1 MDCLLLCPLASVLL
15 LLYVHKWP
23 CILILEQYV
32 TFLLS
37 QFHNGTKEKK
47 CTACSANDVMHKP
60 L

>member
-1 MDCLLLCPLASVLL
+1 MDCLLLRPLASVLL

-32 TFLLS
+32 TFLS
-37 QFHNGTKEKK
+37 QFHNGTMEKNR
-47 CTACSANDVMHKP
+47 TACSANDVMHKP